1 MHCASLF
8 LDMQRIGETL
18 PIDNFMAD
26 FISQLHL
33 ASVQARVDDEKPLA
47 ATKITN
53 EAVDNSISGYMRKGS
68 GQEDVNVTANKLIQT
83 KP

>member
-1 MHCASLF
+1 M
-8 LDMQRIGETL
+8 
-18 PIDNFMAD
+18 DNFMAD

-53 EAVDNSISGYMRKGS
+53 EAVDNSISG
-68 GQEDVNVTANKLIQT
+68 
-83 KP
+83 